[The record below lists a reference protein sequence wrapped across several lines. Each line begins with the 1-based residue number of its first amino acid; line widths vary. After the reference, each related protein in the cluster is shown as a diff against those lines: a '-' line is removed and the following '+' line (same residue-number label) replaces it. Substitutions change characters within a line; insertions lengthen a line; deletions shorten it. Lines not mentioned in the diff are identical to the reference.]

1 MVRDCN
7 AYPILVALFP
17 SRVRIRRYG
26 NGVGLMWRVV
36 GLGCGRVIG
45 ESWSYREAKELQADH
60 RQVCYVRSCAVE
72 IRDQSG
78 THRTIFRPEEGPG
91 VDHDE
96 EARR

>member
-1 MVRDCN
+1 MRSLSAEESSTRMDGDRDLEGRPLALSDACGGVRG
-7 AYPILVALFP
+7 
-17 SRVRIRRYG
+17 RGIRM
-26 NGVGLMWRVV
+26 GVLPMTWRVV

-72 IRDQSG
+72 IRNQ
-78 THRTIFRPEEGPG
+78 R
-91 VDHDE
+91 

>member
-1 MVRDCN
+1 
-7 AYPILVALFP
+7 
-17 SRVRIRRYG
+17 
-26 NGVGLMWRVV
+26 MWRVV

-72 IRDQSG
+72 IRDQ
-78 THRTIFRPEEGPG
+78 R
-91 VDHDE
+91 

>member
-1 MVRDCN
+1 M
-7 AYPILVALFP
+7 
-17 SRVRIRRYG
+17 
-26 NGVGLMWRVV
+26 GVLPMTWRVV

-72 IRDQSG
+72 IRNQ
-78 THRTIFRPEEGPG
+78 R
-91 VDHDE
+91 